1 MATNVE
7 LKEKLIEKINSTNNA
22 ELLAELLSLIDFES
36 KTDEV
41 YKLSAE
47 EVEAVNEGMY
57 QLKNGF
63 FVSNEES
70 NRRADEWLKIYDG
83 R

>member
-47 EVEAVNEGMY
+47 EEEAVNEGTY

-70 NRRADEWLKIYDG
+70 NRRADE
-83 R
+83 